1 MSEVSTTQWR
11 KIVERPCVGWNELEK
26 ESKAVQKTIEAMTA
40 VESPTTDQITVSANV
55 MVLRIL
61 NGRLSRYKGEMA

>member
-40 VESPTTDQITVSANV
+40 VESPTTAKMLATGWQSFSSKKLVSW
-55 MVLRIL
+55 
-61 NGRLSRYKGEMA
+61 G